1 MQNKSKK
8 EKKGK
13 KQNYLQYSKNA
24 LKKKLKNKKF

>member
-24 LKKKLKNKKF
+24 LKKKVEK